1 MDLLARSGSEAQ
13 KTEQLVLGGRPG
25 AATILAARPTGA
37 IVGGHPQLELDLEV
51 RVPGLGP
58 YRVTHRQV
66 VATAAS
72 TSFAPGAR
80 VPVRVDPHDP
90 RSLIVA

>member
-1 MDLLARSGSEAQ
+1 MDLLARPDSDGH

-25 AATILAARPTGA
+25 TATILATRPTGA
-37 IVGGHPQLELDLEV
+37 I
-51 RVPGLGP
+51 
-58 YRVTHRQV
+58 
-66 VATAAS
+66 AAL

>member
-1 MDLLARSGSEAQ
+1 VGS
-13 KTEQLVLGGRPG
+13 
-25 AATILAARPTGA
+25 
-37 IVGGHPQLELDLEV
+37 PQLELDLEV
-51 RVPGLGP
+51 RGARARA

-66 VATAAS
+66 VATAAL
-72 TSFAPGAR
+72 TSFAPRA

>member
-1 MDLLARSGSEAQ
+1 MDLLARPGADEQ
-13 KTEQLVLGGRPG
+13 KTEQLVLGGRTG

-37 IVGGHPQLELDLEV
+37 TVGGSPQLELDLEV
-51 RVPGLGP
+51 RVPGLEP

-66 VATAAS
+66 VARAAM
-72 TSFAPGAR
+72 TCFAPGAG
-80 VPVRVDPHDP
+80 VPVRVDPYDP